1 MMARGP
7 DKKAKIALELLRRT
21 PLDRLDETV
30 KALKKHRPAAEV
42 REAMI
47 ELLTTAPL
55 SDFPAIKRVFTKHF
69 GGAGK

>member
-1 MMARGP
+1 
-7 DKKAKIALELLRRT
+7 
-21 PLDRLDETV
+21 
-30 KALKKHRPAAEV
+30 
-42 REAMI
+42 MI